1 MINTSDGVV
10 NGASF
15 QRDIAPNT
23 WITIFGKL
31 LSGASRP
38 WGTEDFSGSRLPTS
52 VEDVKVTINGK
63 PAYVYYVSPGQ
74 VNVLTPTDLFVG
86 PAVIELSRGA
96 LKSAPVT
103 AQAQSIAP
111 GLFMFDP
118 ENRRYAAVTRSNGS
132 LVGKTS
138 LYPGA
143 TTPAH
148 PGEIIVLWG
157 TGFGRTT
164 PDIPDG
170 EVITVPAQLTATPVV
185 TIGAVTA
192 EVLYAGLSASGL
204 YQLNVKVPDGVPDG
218 DLPVLVQING
228 ARTQDG
234 AFVTVQR

>member
-1 MINTSDGVV
+1 VINTANGVV
-10 NGASF
+10 NGANF
-15 QRDIAPNT
+15 QREIAPNT
-23 WITIFGKL
+23 WITIFGRL

-38 WGTEDFSGSRLPTS
+38 WGPEDFSASHLPTS
-52 VEDVKVTINGK
+52 VEDVSVTINGK

-74 VNVLTPTDLFVG
+74 VNVLTPADLFVG

-103 AQAQSIAP
+103 AQAQATAP

-118 ENRRYAAVTRSNGS
+118 ENRRYAAITRANGS

-143 TTPAH
+143 TSPAR

-164 PDIPDG
+164 PAIPEGDI
-170 EVITVPAQLTATPVV
+170 VSVPARLIATPVV

-192 EVLYAGLSASGL
+192 DVLFAGLSASGL
-204 YQLNVKVPDGVPDG
+204 YQINVKVPEAATDG
-218 DLPVLVQING
+218 DLLVLVQIDG
-228 ARTQDG
+228 ARTQDN
-234 AFVTVQR
+234 AFITVQH